1 MPSSIPSPR
10 VHVLDRLGGV
20 LNTRGAVA
28 MRRLANLETRVLG
41 AAIAD
46 VRIDRPVYVCG
57 LARAGTT
64 LLLELLASVPGF
76 TSHRYA
82 DFPFLWTPY
91 WWNALRARLGLPEGD
106 PVERAHRDRVRVTF
120 ESPEAFEEIF
130 WTHFFPHRHE
140 TGVDQVLDADA
151 ASPAFDEFY
160 RAHLRKLLA
169 VRGATR
175 YVAKGNYNLV
185 RIGYLLRLF
194 PQARFVV
201 AVREP
206 RAHVASLVRQDRQ
219 FRAWAQQDPR
229 IGAQLAR
236 RGHFEFGPGKRALHV
251 GDARAAETIAACFA
265 EGREVEGYAR
275 QWIASYGWLI
285 KRFETR
291 PEWREACLLVRY
303 DRLCASPQTTLS
315 AVLAHAAVDD
325 GIAADLVA
333 KRLGGITA
341 PDYYALPLERQ
352 EECETVSR
360 LTDSLWR
367 QMVQMC

>member
-1 MPSSIPSPR
+1 MPSSIPLPR
-10 VHVLDRLGGV
+10 VHALDRLGGA
-20 LNTRGAVA
+20 LNTRGAAA
-28 MRRLANLETRVLG
+28 MRRLADLETRVVG

-46 VRIDRPVYVCG
+46 VGIDRPVYVCG

-64 LLLELLASVPGF
+64 LLLELLASMPGF

-91 WWNALRARLGLPEGD
+91 WWNALRARLRLPEGN

-130 WTHFFPHRHE
+130 WLHFFPHRHDA
-140 TGVDQVLDADA
+140 GVDQVLDADA
-151 ASPAFDEFY
+151 ALPAFDEFY

-201 AVREP
+201 AVRAP

-219 FRAWAQQDPR
+219 FRAWAQRDPR

-251 GDARAAETIAACFA
+251 GDARAAAAIADCFA
-265 EGREVEGYAR
+265 EGREAEGYAR
-275 QWIASYGWLI
+275 QWAASYGWLI
-285 KRFETR
+285 ERLQSR

-303 DRLCASPQTTLS
+303 DRLCASPQATLS
-315 AVLAHAAVDD
+315 AVLAHAAVDR

-333 KRLGGITA
+333 ERCGEVVA
-341 PDYYALPLERQ
+341 SDYYASPFER
-352 EECETVSR
+352 EEDHETVDRITNSV
-360 LTDSLWR
+360 WR
-367 QMVQMC
+367 QIDGIC